1 MKNQQTVA
9 YLASGLLAAAFALTS
24 CSGGGSGTSGGVGAN
39 VAPNAASNGSRV
51 TAQSLAR
58 DSEQS
63 NAPDIAPFTFPLKVS
78 PGAKTCLPKATGS
91 VTLSSPN
98 ANEEMMHV
106 VVSNLPKNIDFD
118 VFLIQVPNAP
128 FGLSWYQGDIQT
140 NSTGAGSVNFLG
152 RFSIET
158 FIVAPGT
165 APAPV
170 VFHNTFPDASSN
182 PKTGPVHTYHV
193 GIWFNDRTDAFRAGC
208 PPTITPFNGVHS
220 AGIQVLNTGGF
231 PDLAGP
237 LRSFN
242 P

>member
-1 MKNQQTVA
+1 MKSQRTVT
-9 YLASGLLAAAFALTS
+9 YVASSLVAAAFALTA
-24 CSGGGSGTSGGVGAN
+24 CSGGGGMSGGPGGSVG
-39 VAPNAASNGSRV
+39 PNAMPNGPGVS
-51 TAQSLAR
+51 AQSIAR
-58 DSEQS
+58 ESEQN
-63 NAPDIAPFTFPLKVS
+63 NAPEIAPFTFKMSVS
-78 PGAKTCLPKATGS
+78 PGAKACLPKATGT
-91 VTLSSPN
+91 VTLSAPN
-98 ANEEMMHV
+98 ANEEQMHILV
-106 VVSNLPKNIDFD
+106 TNLPRNVDFD

-140 NSTGAGSVNFLG
+140 NSTGTGSVSFLG

-193 GIWFNDRTDAFRAGC
+193 GIWFNQRADAFRAGC
-208 PPTITPFNGVHS
+208 PITITPFNGIHS
-220 AGIQVLNTGGF
+220 AGIQVLNTASF
-231 PDLAGP
+231 PELAGP
-237 LRSFN
+237 LRSFH